1 MALPAAVALRSG
13 DLLPRI
19 GLGVYKALPSETEA
33 AVASALRLG
42 YRHVDTA
49 QVYGNEA
56 EVGRAVAAFEAEHA
70 AAGTRVFVT
79 TKARVVRSGAASV
92 AHAHDAPH
100 GCRCGR
106 APGGSTSAAAPS
118 SYRACVRLLRAASRV
133 PWGAR

>member
-1 MALPAAVALRSG
+1 MALPTAVALRSG

-70 AAGTRVFVT
+70 AEGTRVFIT
-79 TKARVVRSGAASV
+79 TKARLARSGESAAGRARSSR
-92 AHAHDAPH
+92 AARARRAPPH
-100 GCRCGR
+100 GR
-106 APGGSTSAAAPS
+106 AG
-118 SYRACVRLLRAASRV
+118 VEERV
-133 PWGAR
+133 GL